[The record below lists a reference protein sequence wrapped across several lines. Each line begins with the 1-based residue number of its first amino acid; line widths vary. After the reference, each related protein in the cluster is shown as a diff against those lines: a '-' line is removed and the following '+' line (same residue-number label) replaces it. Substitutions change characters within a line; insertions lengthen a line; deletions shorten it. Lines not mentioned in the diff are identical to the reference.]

1 GAGRRRRRARR
12 LRCRGGQARRAAE
25 DVRAVR
31 DRARG
36 PPGDAAARVAR
47 RRPRPAQLACQRVAG
62 RLMERRRLGRT
73 DMEVT
78 ALGGDGAA
86 ARHAV
91 ESGRFDTLQISVSVA
106 DQEAIEAVLPAARQR
121 QLGVI
126 AKRPV
131 ANAVWASSR
140 RPGSY
145 HVDYWERLRALDY
158 DFLGR

>member
-1 GAGRRRRRARR
+1 
-12 LRCRGGQARRAAE
+12 
-25 DVRAVR
+25 
-31 DRARG
+31 
-36 PPGDAAARVAR
+36 
-47 RRPRPAQLACQRVAG
+47 
-62 RLMERRRLGRT
+62 
-73 DMEVT
+73 
-78 ALGGDGAA
+78 
-86 ARHAV
+86 

-158 DFLGR
+158 DFLGRPMDEAGAVAQRGGSVGGASSMTAWSSRAASVHRRRRR